1 MKGSFLLDPTEQ
13 DFCFSHPIMK
23 ERFAMNSG
31 APTLSASVS
40 SLSFQGRD
48 VPLTQQLKAYADR
61 RLSSSLGRFGNRVQD
76 IALWFDDINGPRGG
90 NDKRCR
96 VQVRLKRKGQF
107 VVSAVAANEYLAL
120 SHAADRSRTLMDRT
134 LKQLRTKRR
143 GAGIAS
149 ITHLPTQTY
158 QVSTAP
164 PARVSAEPL
173 MMAEPATGMD
183 CSCWT
188 PRTYRE

>member
-1 MKGSFLLDPTEQ
+1 
-13 DFCFSHPIMK
+13 
-23 ERFAMNSG
+23 MNNG

-40 SLSFQGRD
+40 ILSFQGRD

-61 RLSSSLGRFGNRVQD
+61 RLSSALGRFGNRVQD

-90 NDKRCR
+90 TDKRCR

-120 SHAADRSRTLMDRT
+120 SHAADRARTLMDRT

-143 GAGIAS
+143 GEGIAS
-149 ITHLPTQTY
+149 LTHWPTQTN
-158 QVSTAP
+158 QVSSATT
-164 PARVSAEPL
+164 ARVPTEPS
-173 MMAEPATGMD
+173 MVSEPAIGKD

-188 PRTYRE
+188 PRTYQEQ